1 MNFAAL
7 FLSFLLLGL
16 GLFQLLLAT
25 GAPLGHFAWGGQH
38 RILLARLRTGS
49 AISAALYAAFVVLVL
64 DRAGV
69 LPVLPGQVGGIAMW
83 VLAGLLAL
91 GALPNLMSRNKPER
105 YLMAPLALVM
115 SLLSVI
121 VAIKPDLL
129 RTIVMVAAHTPI
141 WVWPLYGLLLFLG
154 LQRTRDS
161 SVSFIRVLILPVVV
175 ARLAILSFIGAGLNG
190 LPIAL
195 IGLVAGGAAGWQLEG
210 RGATR
215 RLADGRI
222 WLRGEWLTIAQIVAV
237 LVFRYATNVVSAMN
251 PMLNANPTWH
261 FSTLLIS
268 AGLSGLFLG
277 RTAARLRVYFTAA
290 PTKAS

>member
-1 MNFAAL
+1 MIFAAL
-7 FLSFLLLGL
+7 TLSFLLLGL

-38 RILLARLRTGS
+38 RVLPARLRTGS
-49 AISAALYAAFVVLVL
+49 AISAALYAAFIVLVL

-69 LPVLPGQVGGIAMW
+69 LPVLPGQVAGIAIW

-91 GALPNLMSRNKPER
+91 GALPNLMSRSKPER

-121 VAIKPDLL
+121 VAINPDLL
-129 RTIVMVAAHTPI
+129 RTIVVVVAHTPI

-161 SVSFIRVLILPVVV
+161 SVSLIRVLILPLVV
-175 ARLAILSFIGAGLNG
+175 AGFAISTFIGAGLSG
-190 LPIAL
+190 LPIVL
-195 IGLVAGGAAGWQLEG
+195 IGLVVGGAVGWQLEG

-215 RLADGRI
+215 RLADGKL
-222 WLRGEWLTIAQIVAV
+222 WLRGEWLTFAQIVAV
-237 LVFRYATNVVSAMN
+237 LVFRYATNVVSAIN
-251 PMLNANPTWH
+251 PVLNANSIWH
-261 FSTLLIS
+261 LGTLFVS
-268 AGLSGLFLG
+268 ALLSALFLG
-277 RTAARLRVYFTAA
+277 RTAARLRVYFAA
-290 PTKAS
+290 PLPTA